1 MSESALKEK
10 IDPARLPSHVAIIM
24 DGNGRWAMQ
33 KGHLRMLGHQ
43 HGVQAVRNVT
53 EAAAELG
60 VKYVTLYAFSTEN
73 WRRPQEEINALMAL
87 LVDTIQSETD
97 TLMKNGIRL
106 EAIGNLAQLPPACN
120 KQLQET
126 VEVTKDNN
134 RMTLILALSYSGRW
148 DIIEATRK
156 IARQV
161 KEGLLQPDEIDENV
175 LNSALNTS
183 RYPNPELLIRT
194 SGEQRI
200 SNFLLWEIAY
210 AEMHFTPV
218 LWPDFSKDD
227 FYQALLDFQ
236 QRDRRFGLT
245 AEQLRS

>member
-1 MSESALKEK
+1 MSESALKDK

-60 VKYVTLYAFSTEN
+60 IKYVTLYAFSTEN

-87 LVDTIQSETD
+87 LVNTIQSETE
-97 TLMKNGIRL
+97 TLMKNRIRL

-126 VEVTKDNN
+126 VEITKDND

-156 IARQV
+156 IAVQV
-161 KEGLLQPDEIDENV
+161 KEGLLQPEDIDENV
-175 LNSALNTS
+175 LNAALNTA

-227 FYQALLDFQ
+227 FYGSILDFQ

-245 AEQLRS
+245 AEQLRF

>member
-1 MSESALKEK
+1 MAEQTLKDK

-60 VKYVTLYAFSTEN
+60 VKFVTLYAFSTEN

-87 LVDTIQSETD
+87 LVDTIQSETE

-106 EAIGNLAQLPPACN
+106 EAIGNLTQLPPACN

-126 VEVTKDNN
+126 VEVTKDNH

-161 KEGLLQPDEIDENV
+161 KQGRLQPDEIDENV

-183 RYPNPELLIRT
+183 KYPNPELLIRT

>member
-1 MSESALKEK
+1 
-10 IDPARLPSHVAIIM
+10 
-24 DGNGRWAMQ
+24 
-33 KGHLRMLGHQ
+33 
-43 HGVQAVRNVT
+43 VRNVT

-60 VKYVTLYAFSTEN
+60 VKFVTLYAFSTEN

-126 VEVTKDNN
+126 VEVTKDND

-161 KEGLLQPDEIDENV
+161 KDGLLQPDEIDENV

-245 AEQLRS
+245 ADQLRS

>member
-43 HGVQAVRNVT
+43 YGVQAVRNVT

-126 VEVTKDNN
+126 VEVTKDND

-218 LWPDFSKDD
+218 LGPDFSKDD
-227 FYQALLDFQ
+227 FYRALLDFQ

>member
-126 VEVTKDNN
+126 VEVTKDND

>member
-1 MSESALKEK
+1 MAEQTLKDK

-60 VKYVTLYAFSTEN
+60 VKFVTLYAFSTEN

-87 LVDTIQSETD
+87 LVDTIQSETE

-106 EAIGNLAQLPPACN
+106 EAIGNLTQLPPACN

-126 VEVTKDNN
+126 VEVTKDNH

-161 KEGLLQPDEIDENV
+161 KEGRLQPDEIDENV

-183 RYPNPELLIRT
+183 KYPNPELLIRT

>member
-1 MSESALKEK
+1 
-10 IDPARLPSHVAIIM
+10 
-24 DGNGRWAMQ
+24 
-33 KGHLRMLGHQ
+33 
-43 HGVQAVRNVT
+43 VRNVT

-60 VKYVTLYAFSTEN
+60 VKFVTLYAFSTEN

-87 LVDTIQSETD
+87 LVDTIQSETE

-106 EAIGNLAQLPPACN
+106 EAIGNLTQLPPACN

-126 VEVTKDNN
+126 VEVTKDNH

-161 KEGLLQPDEIDENV
+161 KEGRLQPDEIDENV

-183 RYPNPELLIRT
+183 KYPNPELLIRT

>member
-106 EAIGNLAQLPPACN
+106 EAIGNLAQLPAACN

-126 VEVTKDNN
+126 VEVTKDND

-245 AEQLRS
+245 AEQLHS

>member
-1 MSESALKEK
+1 MTQASFRDRINTEK
-10 IDPARLPSHVAIIM
+10 LPSHVAIIM

-60 VKYVTLYAFSTEN
+60 IRYVTLYAFSTEN

-87 LVDTIQSETD
+87 LVDTIQSETE
-97 TLMKNGIRL
+97 TLMKNGIKL
-106 EAIGNLAQLPPACN
+106 EAIGNLSQLPEACN
-120 KQLQET
+120 KQLAET
-126 VEVTKDNN
+126 VEATAGNE

-156 IARQV
+156 IARRVQAG
-161 KEGLLQPDEIDENV
+161 ELEPEQIDEHV

-218 LWPDFSKDD
+218 LWPDFSKED
-227 FYQALLDFQ
+227 FYEAIHDFQ

-245 AEQLRS
+245 GDQLK

>member
-1 MSESALKEK
+1 MAEQTLKDK

-60 VKYVTLYAFSTEN
+60 VKFVTLYAFSTEN

-87 LVDTIQSETD
+87 LVDTIQSETE

-106 EAIGNLAQLPPACN
+106 EAIGNLTQLPPACN

-126 VEVTKDNN
+126 VEVTKDNH

-161 KEGLLQPDEIDENV
+161 KQGRLQPDEIDENA

-183 RYPNPELLIRT
+183 KYPNPELLIRT

>member
-1 MSESALKEK
+1 MTQASFRDRINTEK
-10 IDPARLPSHVAIIM
+10 LPSHVAIIM

-60 VKYVTLYAFSTEN
+60 IRYVTLYAFSTEN

-87 LVDTIQSETD
+87 LVDTIQSETE
-97 TLMKNGIRL
+97 TLMKNGIKL
-106 EAIGNLAQLPPACN
+106 EAIGNLSQLPEACN
-120 KQLQET
+120 KQLAET
-126 VEVTKDNN
+126 VEATAGNE

-156 IARQV
+156 IARRVQAG
-161 KEGLLQPDEIDENV
+161 ELEPEQIDEHV

-200 SNFLLWEIAY
+200 SISCYGKSPMPRCILHRSCGRIFQKKIFMRPFMTFNSATV
-210 AEMHFTPV
+210 ASASPV
-218 LWPDFSKDD
+218 IN
-227 FYQALLDFQ
+227 
-236 QRDRRFGLT
+236 
-245 AEQLRS
+245 

>member
-97 TLMKNGIRL
+97 TLMKNRIRL
-106 EAIGNLAQLPPACN
+106 EAIGNLSQLPPACN

-126 VEVTKDNN
+126 VEITKDND

-161 KEGLLQPDEIDENV
+161 KEGRLQPDEIDENV

-218 LWPDFSKDD
+218 LWPDFTKDD
-227 FYQALLDFQ
+227 FYQAILDFQ

>member
-126 VEVTKDNN
+126 VEVTKDND

-245 AEQLRS
+245 AEQLHS